1 MYVLGTWVSFADN
14 HVLPSLQLTTGAL
27 VLAKNLVTA
36 RQLAQQFQT
45 RTVSKTYLAL
55 VRGGAKSFPSKYGEI
70 REALEINKE
79 GRVSIGAACD
89 AKFAA
94 TDWELIGSSV
104 SRVEGVLFMLTRID
118 LSDKSTTVVAQ
129 THPPHGLKASASRP
143 SCTFVAWY
151 ALAFPPS

>member
-1 MYVLGTWVSFADN
+1 MFDAEVWRYTLHRPQRPISYEQLALCCAPVGQSMSSALRVSLADA
-14 HVLPSLQLTTGAL
+14 HTLPSLQSTTGAL

-70 REALEINKE
+70 REALEINE
-79 GRVSIGAACD
+79 DGRVSIGAACD

-104 SRVEGVLFMLTRID
+104 SRVGGVC
-118 LSDKSTTVVAQ
+118 
-129 THPPHGLKASASRP
+129 H
-143 SCTFVAWY
+143 SCSY
-151 ALAFPPS
+151 